1 VSPPVVVGGL
11 GVSGLGCALELAR
24 RGIPFVALEKET
36 RAGGLARSESLDGF
50 RFDYGPHILLGVPAE
65 LRGLMDDLPGLDLQ
79 PRSGRSCVA
88 LNGGL
93 RRVVPVPFQQ
103 HLNHLPLAV
112 RGRALLEL
120 AGARRTNGSSP
131 ASYGEYAIARCG
143 RSVYELF
150 LRGYESKRLRYA
162 LDDIPPDWTE
172 RVPEP
177 SLRSLVRPRWT
188 SRTGENSA
196 AESRFLYPRA
206 GGIEALPRG
215 LARLLPAGRVR
226 CDSEIVEIDAR
237 MKRLTLQSGR
247 TMSYEQL
254 VLSLPLP
261 EVVARLRDP
270 PGAVRAAAED
280 FVHTSI
286 YAISFGVE
294 GPIEVPWTLIRLPG
308 NQHPFY
314 RVSFPS
320 RYAPDNAPEGHAVV
334 VVETSHH
341 PTRHRVTPEEALR
354 DARRGLT
361 DLGVL
366 HRGQRIVVEAVRD
379 IRYGHVVHNHRTRA
393 SVRLALEYL
402 NARSIST
409 CGKYGLWKDMLMTGS
424 ILSGMEV
431 ARGIAD
437 RVEAAQKKRSIS
449 VTA

>member
-1 VSPPVVVGGL
+1 VSAPVVVGGL

-36 RAGGLARSESLDGF
+36 RPGGLARSESLDGF
-50 RFDYGPHILLGVPAE
+50 RFDYGPHIVLGVPAE
-65 LRGLMDDLPGLDLQ
+65 LQGLMDDLPGLDLQ
-79 PRSGRSCVA
+79 PCSGRSCVA
-88 LNGGL
+88 LDGRL

-112 RGRALLEL
+112 RARALLEL
-120 AGARRTNGSSP
+120 AGTRRTNGRRP
-131 ASYGEYAIARCG
+131 ASYGEFAIARCG

-162 LDDIPPDWTE
+162 LDEIPPDWTE

-188 SRTGENSA
+188 SRTVGNGA

-215 LARLLPAGRVR
+215 LARLLPPGSVR
-226 CDSEIVEIDAR
+226 CHSEIVEIDAR

-261 EVVARLRDP
+261 EVIARLKDP
-270 PGAVRAAAED
+270 PGAMRAAAQD
-280 FVHTSI
+280 LVHTSI

-308 NQHPFY
+308 NRHPFY

-320 RYAPDNAPEGHAVV
+320 RYAPDNALQGHEVV

-341 PTRHRVTPEEALR
+341 PARHQLAPDEALR
-354 DARRGLT
+354 EGRRGLT

-366 HRGQRIVVEAVRD
+366 RPGQRIVVETVRD
-379 IRYGHVVHNHRTRA
+379 IPYGHVVHNHRTRA
-393 SVRLALEYL
+393 SIRLVLDYL
-402 NARSIST
+402 SARSIST

-424 ILSGMEV
+424 ILSGMEA
-431 ARGIAD
+431 ARRIAD
-437 RVEAAQKKRSIS
+437 GVETAQKKRSIS

>member
-1 VSPPVVVGGL
+1 VTAPVVIGGL

-24 RGIPFVALEKET
+24 RGIPFVAVEKET
-36 RAGGLARSESLDGF
+36 RPGGLARSEAAEGF
-50 RFDYGPHILLGVPAE
+50 RFDYGPHIVLGIPAE
-65 LRGLMDDLPGLDLQ
+65 LQGLLHDLPGLDLQ

-88 LNGGL
+88 LDGGL
-93 RRVVPVPFQQ
+93 TRVVPVPFQQ
-103 HLNHLPLAV
+103 HLSHLPLAV

-120 AGARRTNGSSP
+120 AGARRGNGHHP
-131 ASYGEYAIARCG
+131 ASYGEYAMARCG

-162 LDDIPPDWTE
+162 LDDIPPDWTD

-188 SRTGENSA
+188 TGAGGNGA

-215 LARLLPAGRVR
+215 LARLLPAGSVR
-226 CDSEIVEIDAR
+226 CDSEIVEIDATMR
-237 MKRLTLQSGR
+237 RLTLASGR
-247 TMSYEQL
+247 TVSYEQL
-254 VLSLPLP
+254 VLGLPLP
-261 EVVARLRDP
+261 EIVALLKDP
-270 PGAVRAAAED
+270 PSAVRSAAED
-280 FVHTSI
+280 FVHT
-286 YAISFGVE
+286 AIHVVSFGVE
-294 GPIEVPWTLIRLPG
+294 GRIEAPWTLIRFPG
-308 NQHPFY
+308 SHHPFY
-314 RVSFPS
+314 RVSFPTS
-320 RYAPDNAPEGHAVV
+320 YAPDNAPEGHAVV

-341 PTRHRVTPEEALR
+341 PTRHRVSPQEAAHG
-354 DARRGLT
+354 ARRGLT

-366 HRGQRIVVEAVRD
+366 RPGQRIVVEATRD

-393 SVRLALEYL
+393 SARLVLDHL
-402 NARSIST
+402 NARAIYT

-431 ARGIAD
+431 ARRIGEGA
-437 RVEAAQKKRSIS
+437 EASQKKRSIS